1 MVIDFNTVPL
11 SALTN
16 ESRSLLC
23 SRLNTKKVLPIVGPD
38 NLSRHRDWRGLASL
52 VNITV
57 EDASSLNECQNKTD
71 TILTKWQGFND
82 GTATVGRLLIYLQI
96 LDRYD
101 VYDDLLLL
109 AKEEKLTVSTNL
121 TNDNQVV
128 VALDGSDED
137 IITYDD
143 KLFGRPQRYHA
154 YVLYAKEDKD
164 FVDQLLLRMRREGF
178 KICTEEDLVAGHA
191 TKFEP
196 VSRLMSD
203 RCRYIVLIYSPDFLK
218 SPAINFCMNL
228 AQADSITKRQT
239 KMVPVMYRHC
249 ELPGHIA
256 HYHSLRYSQDP
267 TAVSAYDFWER
278 LSQSLRIVDTPR
290 LNSTS
295 STYSTM
301 DIAEMT
307 QSLSNG
313 CRQANGH
320 RDIHLA
326 LPDVPSHSLETSSMN
341 DLHNLRSDYI
351 HTFDTKSLSNTS
363 QSSEGKK
370 KKKYGPI
377 RKMINTFIGKKY
389 KKAIAVE
396 N

>member
-16 ESRSLLC
+16 ESRNLLC

-57 EDASSLNECQNKTD
+57 EEATSLNECQNKTA

-82 GTATVGRLLIYLQI
+82 GTATVGRLLVYLQI

-101 VYDDLLLL
+101 IYEDLLLL
-109 AKEEKLTVSTNL
+109 AKEEKLSVSTNL
-121 TNDNQVV
+121 TNDNQVE
-128 VALDGSDED
+128 VALDGTDED

-164 FVDQLLLRMRREGF
+164 FVDELLLRMRREGF

-196 VSRLMSD
+196 VSRLISD
-203 RCRYIVLIYSPDFLK
+203 RCRYIVLIYSPDFLR

-228 AQADSITKRQT
+228 AQADSISKRQS
-239 KMVPVMYRHC
+239 KMVPVMYRQC
-249 ELPGHIA
+249 VLPGHIA
-256 HYHSLRYSQDP
+256 HYHSLRYCQGS
-267 TAVSAYDFWER
+267 ASAYDFWER
-278 LSQSLRIVDTPR
+278 LSYSLRIVDTPR
-290 LNSTS
+290 LNSTT

-313 CRQANGH
+313 YRHANGR
-320 RDIHLA
+320 RDFHLA
-326 LPDVPSHSLETSSMN
+326 LPDVPSHNLETSSMN
-341 DLHNLRSDYI
+341 DLHSLHSDYI
-351 HTFDTKSLSNTS
+351 HTFDTKSLSNSS
-363 QSSEGKK
+363 QSSEIKK
-370 KKKYGPI
+370 KKKYGPF
-377 RKMINTFIGKKY
+377 RKIMNTFRGKKH
-389 KKAIAVE
+389 KKVIAVE